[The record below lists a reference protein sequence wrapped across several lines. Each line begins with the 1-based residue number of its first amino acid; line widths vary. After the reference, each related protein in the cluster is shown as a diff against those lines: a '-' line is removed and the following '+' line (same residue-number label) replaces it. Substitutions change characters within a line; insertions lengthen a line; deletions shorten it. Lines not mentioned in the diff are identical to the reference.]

1 MMLTFSKQDF
11 IVELSEEWVCELIIE
26 NQREFSDIIKT
37 LLSQKECDNEEIIL
51 SHNYE
56 IQKFNNNV
64 EIITSFIPFEINKKE
79 LLTKLYNQLKKIS
92 VNEEWYEKT
101 VRILS
106 NVENYIYEITEDF
119 DEGISVT
126 SPADISGLLKVFDIE
141 FDVDSQSLAENL
153 FDYAQIV
160 RKYLAKS
167 VFISVNLRSYLM
179 DDECKMLYKTLTDHK
194 ICWVCLESCERP
206 KLDFSKRVILDK
218 DLCLI

>member
-1 MMLTFSKQDF
+1 MMITFSKQDF

-101 VRILS
+101 IGIIS
-106 NVENYIYEITEDF
+106 EVENFIYDITDDY

-126 SPADISGLLKVFDIE
+126 SPSDISGFLKL
-141 FDVDSQSLAENL
+141 FDVKFDLNTDSIAETL
-153 FDYAQIV
+153 FEYAGIV
-160 RKYLAKS
+160 RKFLDKK
-167 VFISVNLRSYLM
+167 VFVSVNLRSFVS
-179 DDECKMLYKTLTDHK
+179 DDECEMFYKTLTDHK
-194 ICWVCLESCERP
+194 IIWICIESSERT
-206 KLDFSKRVILDK
+206 KLAYSKRTILDK